1 MLSWLP
7 VLTQYLFAK
16 PPTTLVTCI
25 RGEKPKII
33 DLLLSERSYTI
44 KIYHIDNVASLTYH
58 LCYLLHFLNPVSNS
72 HICPLTLMK
81 VKNSSM
87 VHAERV
93 CRQQNKCDWKIEISF
108 EKGDRNGYQHF
119 LLFLRH
125 FQKTSFSR
133 SGLFG
138 KELTLTKKQN
148 FRIVNAERFCRQQ
161 INMFYESR
169 YDICLYKGRQ
179 HNGKQK
185 KSILSFSHFLFRRP
199 FSWSP

>member
-1 MLSWLP
+1 MAVSESSVCFPDFQYWHNIYLQSHRLLLSHALE
-7 VLTQYLFAK
+7 V
-16 PPTTLVTCI
+16 
-25 RGEKPKII
+25 
-33 DLLLSERSYTI
+33 LLSERSYTI

-93 CRQQNKCDWKIEISF
+93 CRHQNKCGWKIEISF

-161 INMFYESR
+161 INVLWIMIR
-169 YDICLYKGRQ
+169 Y
-179 HNGKQK
+179 
-185 KSILSFSHFLFRRP
+185 LSV
-199 FSWSP
+199 